1 MSDEKKYRVTE
12 LTQENARKA
21 FDCALNYLSF
31 KARTEQEVLDH
42 LEKKG
47 FVPRLQQAAVKKLR
61 QYHYVDDEKY
71 LEDYCYQNAMGKGFS
86 RKRVRQELSR
96 RGLSEDLLARLEE
109 LIPPEDE
116 RLFCERAYEK
126 VLKKTEGEPYRRRL
140 QKISDYLMRRQ
151 FDREEITHCVNRLD
165 EQDCPVDEK
174 RFEKHLE
181 HYRKLY
187 ARKGLRGRELRSRM
201 TQALLGRGY
210 PYELVKSRIE
220 EVLREA
226 ETEVNGDFS

>member
-1 MSDEKKYRVTE
+1 MSDEKRYRVTE

-21 FDCALNYLSF
+21 FDCALSYLSF
-31 KARTEQEVLDH
+31 KARTEQEVFDH

-96 RGLSEDLLARLEE
+96 RGLSEELLARLEE

-116 RLFCERAYEK
+116 HLFCERAYEK

-151 FDREEITHCVNRLD
+151 FDREEIAHFVNRLD
-165 EQDCPVDEK
+165 ERDCPVDEK

-187 ARKGLRGRELRSRM
+187 ARKGLKGRELRSRM

-210 PYELVKSRIE
+210 PYEMVKSHLENLLENADDDENI
-220 EVLREA
+220 
-226 ETEVNGDFS
+226 DFS